1 MKKLISVV
9 EQYRFDTEEEATR
22 FIEECKEDAE
32 THGYT
37 LKSYSST
44 KKEKKAKGEI
54 IDEAVLVKLAKDYDT
69 FWDQRG
75 ELKWLI
81 ILNL

>member
-22 FIEECKEDAE
+22 FIEECKEEANKG
-32 THGYT
+32 GYT
-37 LKSYSST
+37 LKSYGT
-44 KKEKKAKGEI
+44 TFKEKKSKGEV
-54 IDEAVLVKLAKDYDT
+54 IDSGYLVKIAKDYDT

-75 ELKWLI
+75 EL
-81 ILNL
+81 NG